1 MPLRLYADECVDA
14 RVVAGLRRRRID
26 VMSAADAGLL
36 GASDEAHFERATE
49 LGRVMVTNDHDFL
62 GMVHE
67 RIEARQS
74 HPGLLFLLPG
84 TSVGAAIRGLAL
96 AVEVLEP
103 ADMRT
108 WIEWVP

>member
-1 MPLRLYADECVDA
+1 M
-14 RVVAGLRRRRID
+14 AGLRRRRID
-26 VMSAADAGLL
+26 VLSAADAGLL
-36 GASDEAHFERATE
+36 GWSDEDHLERAGA

-67 RIEARQS
+67 CLEARQS

-103 ADMRT
+103 EEMRD